1 MGKFVGLRAKLYS
14 HKIFE
19 GEESKKC
26 KRVKKGVVEE
36 DIKLRDYEDCLFTGK
51 EKLRTMNVIRSYNH
65 EIYTESVNKIAL
77 SPHDDKRYILENQ
90 IDTYAW
96 GHHLIPQNH

>member
-1 MGKFVGLRAKLYS
+1 MKKV
-14 HKIFE
+14 
-19 GEESKKC
+19 KKC
-26 KRVKKGVVEE
+26 KGVKKGVVEE

-51 EKLRTMNVIRSYNH
+51 EQLRTMNVIRSYNH

-90 IDTYAW
+90 ISTYAS
-96 GHHLIPQNH
+96 GHHAIPQNQ